1 MQMLLL
7 SEMASGG
14 VQASFRSLLHLRSR
28 CSRCCCRLFASFL
41 ASKAGKRGLTGK
53 HFMAY
58 PGTND
63 VFRRFNRD
71 TEWLAA
77 GLLGVVLFAAL
88 AFAFLVPERHL
99 RTADLTTE
107 GSQAK
112 SGSLVNADA
121 ARLLRIVD
129 LNAKIPANEVT
140 SGTATLVDQSISTNS
155 SKETLS
161 GIEAGAASTPS
172 PVAVLSPGMSS
183 TIAQADGNT
192 WSPDSARVIAARIP
206 KESYRSPR
214 RPRVFDIKMRLVAL
228 WHQSLLRSEKAR
240 SWAIFSNLNR
250 RKRAGYTA
258 GREP

>member
-1 MQMLLL
+1 
-7 SEMASGG
+7 
-14 VQASFRSLLHLRSR
+14 
-28 CSRCCCRLFASFL
+28 
-41 ASKAGKRGLTGK
+41 
-53 HFMAY
+53 MAY

-63 VFRRFNRD
+63 VFRRFNRE
-71 TEWLAA
+71 TEWLAG

-88 AFAFLVPERHL
+88 AFAFLVPERYL

-129 LNAKIPANEVT
+129 LNAKIPANEVA
-140 SGTATLVDQSISTNS
+140 SGTATLVDQRISTNS

-161 GIEAGAASTPS
+161 GIEAGAASTSP
-172 PVAVLSPGMSS
+172 PVAVLSPA
-183 TIAQADGNT
+183 IAQAHGNT
-192 WSPDSARVIAARIP
+192 SSPDSARVIGARIP
-206 KESYRSPR
+206 KERYRSSG
-214 RPRVFDIKMRLVAL
+214 RPRIFDVKMRLIAL

>member
-7 SEMASGG
+7 SELASGG

-28 CSRCCCRLFASFL
+28 CSRCCCHLFASFL
-41 ASKAGKRGLTGK
+41 TSKAGKRGLTGK

-63 VFRRFNRD
+63 VFRRFNRE

-77 GLLGVVLFAAL
+77 GLLGIVLFAAL
-88 AFAFLVPERHL
+88 AFAFLVPEHHL

-107 GSQAK
+107 GSPAK
-112 SGSLVNADA
+112 SGFLLNADA

-129 LNAKIPANEVT
+129 LNAKIPASEVT
-140 SGTATLVDQSISTNS
+140 SGTATHVDQRISTNS

-161 GIEAGAASTPS
+161 GIEAGAASTPP
-172 PVAVLSPGMSS
+172 PVPVLSPGMS

-192 WSPDSARVIAARIP
+192 WSPDSARVIGARIP
-206 KESYRSPR
+206 KESYRSSR
-214 RPRVFDIKMRLVAL
+214 RPRVFDVKMRLIAL
-228 WHQSLLRSEKAR
+228 WHQSLLRSEKDR

-250 RKRAGYTA
+250 RKRACYTA

>member
-7 SEMASGG
+7 SELASGG

-41 ASKAGKRGLTGK
+41 TSKAGKRGLTGK

-63 VFRRFNRD
+63 VFRRFNRE

-77 GLLGVVLFAAL
+77 GLLGIVLFAAL
-88 AFAFLVPERHL
+88 AFAFLVPEHHL

-112 SGSLVNADA
+112 SGFLLNADA

-129 LNAKIPANEVT
+129 LNAKIPASEVT
-140 SGTATLVDQSISTNS
+140 SGTATQVDQRISTNS

-161 GIEAGAASTPS
+161 GIEAGAASTPP
-172 PVAVLSPGMSS
+172 PVPVSSPGMS

-192 WSPDSARVIAARIP
+192 WSPDSARVIGARIP
-206 KESYRSPR
+206 KESYRSSR
-214 RPRVFDIKMRLVAL
+214 RPRVFDVKMRLIAL
-228 WHQSLLRSEKAR
+228 WHQSLLRSEKDR

-250 RKRAGYTA
+250 RKRACYTA